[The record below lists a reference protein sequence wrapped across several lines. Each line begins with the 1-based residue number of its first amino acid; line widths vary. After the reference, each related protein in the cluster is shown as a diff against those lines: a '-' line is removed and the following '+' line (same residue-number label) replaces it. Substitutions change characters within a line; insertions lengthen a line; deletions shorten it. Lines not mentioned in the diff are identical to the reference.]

1 MSENNHKI
9 KSKYLDKL
17 KFDPKLNDSWSNF
30 FLTRTRFIILL
41 VVIIVIAGL
50 LSARTLP
57 LESNPEVKIGIGT
70 VVTMLPGAS
79 PEIVED
85 LVTKKLEKQINKIK
99 GIDTMTSTS
108 KNSVSMIIV
117 QFTSNKDIPTAMREL
132 KDKADLA
139 KKDLPADT
147 KDPVVTEISLDDSP
161 IWTFT
166 ISGEYNGF
174 ELYDYA
180 KKIRDELEKNPLVS
194 EARLSGGDQVEFRVE
209 YDPKK
214 LDELNLTAS
223 SVNSAIAGL
232 NFTIPIGDLA
242 VDKYKH
248 TITLDERFFDIQ
260 SLKNLVISKT
270 GNSGIIYLKD
280 VANVFEAPKKR
291 TTLSRLSYKGS
302 DSKLTEPSSAVTL
315 GVVKK
320 TGGSIVNL
328 IDEGVVKLEE
338 MQSLGILP
346 KDLKITTI
354 QDNSE
359 RIKLDLEHLVRD
371 GLITVLLV
379 FLSLFAIIGIKE
391 ALVAGISAPLVF
403 LMTFTI
409 MALFGQT
416 LNFLTMF
423 ALILSLGLLVDD
435 AIVVISAINQYKGT
449 GKFTTRESALLVLRD
464 YRNVLISTTL
474 TVVYIFSAMLFMTG
488 IMGKFLFSIPF
499 IITVTLLS
507 SLIVAL
513 TINPAL
519 AVTFDKVAL
528 KKGQKESRLSK
539 FMGSGFIKLTK
550 IENFY
555 EHILEYI
562 ISKRKRAITFLFG
575 VLGLFILSLSLPG
588 LGILKSDFFPK
599 TDADTFAINFEAEPG
614 TRLDITSE
622 LVKPIETLLL
632 KEKEVTSFATTVGA
646 QSGGGGKSL
655 GGSNSGDNYASITI
669 NLIKKEYGRKE
680 TSIDMTD
687 RLRKEFT
694 KINGIKITI
703 AEAASGPASGA
714 DFEIKIYG
722 ENFNIMQKIADDY
735 KKVLSKIPGAINI
748 ESSRKPVPLEFK
760 FSFDS
765 TKLALYDLSLAQVGL
780 FVRNVVDGAEA
791 TKILKGTDEIIV
803 RTIYNN
809 ESSNNLDKIK
819 DLKIKNLRGQDV
831 FLRDI
836 LVNELNPS
844 TNSITRINQKRV
856 ISVTASAGKTTNG
869 KNILA
874 EFNKKT
880 ASYKMPVGY
889 EGVVGGSNEESAK
902 SVASLMTSMIFGI
915 FFIIITLV
923 VLFDSYKQSIL
934 VLTTIPLSLI
944 GVFVGLV
951 LFGQPL
957 SFPGLIGLVALFGI
971 VVRNGIIL
979 FDKINANIKED
990 IEFKESIIDAVK
1002 TRLEPVFLTSICT
1015 VLGMIPLT
1023 LSNPTWTSLGL
1034 SIIFGLT
1041 VSTFFTLIVLPT
1053 LYFIFIKD
1061 KSKIIENGK

>member
-9 KSKYLDKL
+9 KSKYLDQL

-139 KKDLPADT
+139 KNDLPADA

-166 ISGEYNGF
+166 ISGKYNGF

-214 LDELNLTAS
+214 LDELNLTAGA
-223 SVNSAIAGL
+223 VNSAIAGL
-232 NFTIPIGDLA
+232 NFTIPIGDLS
-242 VDKYKH
+242 VGKYKH
-248 TITLDERFFDIQ
+248 TVTLDERFFDIQ

-280 VANVFEAPKKR
+280 VANIIEAPKKR
-291 TTLSRLSYKGS
+291 TTLSRLSYKGT
-302 DSKLTEPSSAVTL
+302 DGKLTEPSNAVTL
-315 GVVKK
+315 GIVKK
-320 TGGSIVNL
+320 SGGSIVNL
-328 IDEGVVKLEE
+328 IDEGVAKLEE
-338 MQSLGILP
+338 MQSLGNIP

-354 QDNSE
+354 LDNGE

-403 LMTFTI
+403 LMTFTV

-507 SLIVAL
+507 SLVVAL

-519 AVTFDKVAL
+519 AVAFDRVAL
-528 KKGQKESRLSK
+528 KKGEKESRLSK

-550 IENFY
+550 IEKFY
-555 EHILEYI
+555 ENIIEYI
-562 ISKRKRAITFLFG
+562 LKKRKRAITFLFG
-575 VLGLFILSLSLPG
+575 ILFLFFLSLSLPA

-614 TRLDITSE
+614 TRLDITAE
-622 LVKPIETLLL
+622 LVKPVETLLL
-632 KEKEVTSFATTVGA
+632 KEKEVTSFATTIGSSA
-646 QSGGGGKSL
+646 GGSKL
-655 GGSNSGDNYASITI
+655 GGSSSGDNYASVTI

-680 TSIDMTD
+680 TSINMAD
-687 RLRKEFT
+687 RLRKEFE

-703 AEAASGPASGA
+703 AEAASGPATGA

-735 KKVLSKIPGAINI
+735 KKVLSKVPGAINI
-748 ESSRKPVPLEFK
+748 ESSRKPVPLEFR

-765 TKLALYDLSLAQVGL
+765 KKLALYDLSLAQVGL
-780 FVRNVVDGAEA
+780 FIRNVVDGTEA

-819 DLKIKNLRGQDV
+819 DLKIKNQKGVDV

-836 LVNELNPS
+836 LENKLSPS
-844 TNSITRINQKRV
+844 TNSITRIGQKRV
-856 ISVTASAGKTTNG
+856 ISVTASAGKTTTG

-889 EGVVGGSNEESAK
+889 EGIVGGSNEESAK
-902 SVASLMTSMIFGI
+902 SVTSLMTSMIFGI

-923 VLFDSYKQSIL
+923 ILFDSYKQSIL

-979 FDKINANIKED
+979 FDKINANIKEN

-1053 LYFIFIKD
+1053 LYYVFIKE
-1061 KSKIIENGK
+1061 KKPIGI

>member
-17 KFDPKLNDSWSNF
+17 KFDPKLNNSWSNF

-41 VVIIVIAGL
+41 VIIIIIAGL
-50 LSARTLP
+50 LSAKTLP
-57 LESNPEVKIGIGT
+57 LESNPEIKIGMGT
-70 VVTMLPGAS
+70 VVTILPGAS

-147 KDPVVTEISLDDSP
+147 KDPVVTEISFDDSP

-166 ISGEYNGF
+166 ISGDYNGF
-174 ELYDYA
+174 ELYDYG
-180 KKIRDELEKNPLVS
+180 KKIRDELEKNILVS
-194 EARLSGGDQVEFRVE
+194 EVKISGGDQAEFRVE

-248 TITLDERFFDIQ
+248 TVTLDERFFDIQ

-280 VANVFEAPKKR
+280 IANVFEAPAKR
-291 TTLSRLSYKGS
+291 TTLSRLSYKG
-302 DSKLTEPSSAVTL
+302 DNGKLVIPSNAVTL

-346 KDLKITTI
+346 KNLKITTI

-371 GLITVLLV
+371 GIITVLLV
-379 FLSLFAIIGIKE
+379 FFILFAIIGIKE

-403 LMTFTI
+403 LMTFII

-435 AIVVISAINQYKGT
+435 AIVVISAINQYKAT
-449 GKFTTRESALLVLRD
+449 GKFTTRESALLVIRD
-464 YRNVLISTTL
+464 YKNVLISTTL

-507 SLIVAL
+507 SLVVAL

-519 AVTFDKVAL
+519 AVAFDKT
-528 KKGQKESRLSK
+528 KIKGKKESKLSK
-539 FMGSGFIKLTK
+539 FMNSGFIKLTK
-550 IENFY
+550 VENFY

-562 ISKRKRAITFLFG
+562 ISKRKRAIIFLFG
-575 VLGLFILSLSLPG
+575 VLGLFILSLFLPG

-599 TDADTFAINFEAEPG
+599 TDADTFTINFEAEPG
-614 TRLDITSE
+614 TKLDITSG

-632 KEKEVTSFATTVGA
+632 KEKEVTSFATTIGA

-687 RLRKEFT
+687 RFRNEFK
-694 KINGIKITI
+694 KINGIKVTI
-703 AEAASGPASGA
+703 AEVASGPASGA

-735 KKVLSKIPGAINI
+735 KKVLSKVPGAINI

-765 TKLALYDLSLAQVGL
+765 NKLALYDLSLAQVGL

-803 RTIYNN
+803 RTIYNS

-819 DLKIKNLRGQDV
+819 DLKIKNQKGTDV
-831 FLRDI
+831 YLRDI
-836 LVNELNPS
+836 LVNELKSS
-844 TNSITRINQKRV
+844 TNSITRIGQKRV
-856 ISVTASAGKTTNG
+856 ISVTASAGKTTTG
-869 KNILA
+869 KSILA
-874 EFNKKT
+874 EFNQKT
-880 ASYKMPVGY
+880 DKYEMPVGY
-889 EGVVGGSNEESAK
+889 EGIVGGSNEESAK
-902 SVASLMTSMIFGI
+902 SVTSLMTSMIFGI

-979 FDKINANIKED
+979 FDKINANIKEG

-1053 LYFIFIKD
+1053 LYYVFLEK
-1061 KSKIIENGK
+1061 KYNKRKI